1 MLLPSRTPVTDGGGI
16 VRRVPSRAI
25 SPLLVPAIIAQI
37 TGTSAL
43 ILIAISASGLV
54 LTNAMATTA
63 TGNDAIGLRCAAV
76 SDLFSGQKA
85 DMLNFIRNVCFD
97 QFADGSAT
105 RFEALTSDFT
115 AAMSIFVQ
123 CQIAARKAQKAQGK
137 IDTGGVSS
145 ALHLSAC
152 TCVKELPRA

>member
-1 MLLPSRTPVTDGGGI
+1 MSLPSRTPVTDGGGI

-54 LTNAMATTA
+54 LTNVMATTA

-76 SDLFSGQKA
+76 ADLFSGQKQTCSTSFG
-85 DMLNFIRNVCFD
+85 MLLLTRSGHSERQSRYRLLPDIAPEPANV
-97 QFADGSAT
+97 
-105 RFEALTSDFT
+105 RF
-115 AAMSIFVQ
+115 
-123 CQIAARKAQKAQGK
+123 
-137 IDTGGVSS
+137 
-145 ALHLSAC
+145 
-152 TCVKELPRA
+152 